1 MILVLK
7 CHAAALVLRASPL
20 NWALGAREIAGI
32 LMKIRKV
39 CVSDAESMLELMLQL
54 DSETKFMML
63 EKGERETTIEQ
74 QKQILDSFVENKTK
88 SMFVLSDDFG
98 VHGFVAGIG
107 NSANRNRHSMYCV
120 MGIKQFASGKGY
132 GKKLLGCLE
141 TWAVERDFTRL
152 ELTVMCHNER
162 AYNLYLSQRF
172 EVEGTKRNSLKVD
185 GQYVNEF
192 YMSKLLRT

>member
-1 MILVLK
+1 
-7 CHAAALVLRASPL
+7 
-20 NWALGAREIAGI
+20 
-32 LMKIRKV
+32 MKIREV
-39 CVSDAESMLELMLQL
+39 CVSDAESILELMLQL

-63 EKGERETTIEQ
+63 EKDERETTIEQ
-74 QKQILDSFVENKTK
+74 QKQILDSFVENNTK

-120 MGIKQFASGKGY
+120 MGIKQSASGKGY

-162 AYNLYLSQRF
+162 AYNLYLSQGF

>member
-1 MILVLK
+1 
-7 CHAAALVLRASPL
+7 
-20 NWALGAREIAGI
+20 
-32 LMKIRKV
+32 MKIREV

-74 QKQILDSFVENKTK
+74 QKQILDSFVENNTK

-98 VHGFVAGIG
+98 VYGFVAGIG

-120 MGIKQFASGKGY
+120 MGIKQSASGKGY

-162 AYNLYLSQRF
+162 AYNLYLSQGF

>member
-1 MILVLK
+1 MR
-7 CHAAALVLRASPL
+7 CSHL
-20 NWALGAREIAGI
+20 NRALGAREKTGS
-32 LMKIRKV
+32 LMKIREV
-39 CVSDAESMLELMLQL
+39 CVNDAESMLKLMLQL

-63 EKGERETTIEQ
+63 EKGERKTTIAQ
-74 QKQILDSFVENKTK
+74 QKQILESFSENNTK
-88 SMFVLSDDFG
+88 SMFVLADDFG

-120 MGIKQFASGKGY
+120 MGIKQSVSGKGY

-141 TWAVERDFTRL
+141 VWAAERDFTRL

-162 AYNLYLSQRF
+162 ACNLYLSQGF

-185 GQYVNEF
+185 GQYINEF

>member
-1 MILVLK
+1 
-7 CHAAALVLRASPL
+7 
-20 NWALGAREIAGI
+20 
-32 LMKIRKV
+32 
-39 CVSDAESMLELMLQL
+39 
-54 DSETKFMML
+54 
-63 EKGERETTIEQ
+63 
-74 QKQILDSFVENKTK
+74 
-88 SMFVLSDDFG
+88 
-98 VHGFVAGIG
+98 
-107 NSANRNRHSMYCV
+107 
-120 MGIKQFASGKGY
+120 MGIKQSASGKGY

-162 AYNLYLSQRF
+162 AYNLYLSQGF

>member
-1 MILVLK
+1 MQI
-7 CHAAALVLRASPL
+7 
-20 NWALGAREIAGI
+20 RE
-32 LMKIRKV
+32 V
-39 CVSDAESMLELMLQL
+39 CVKDAESMLELMLQL

-63 EKGERETTIEQ
+63 EKGERKTTIEQ
-74 QKQILDSFVENKTK
+74 QKQLLESFAENNTK
-88 SMFVLSDDFG
+88 SMFVLSDDSG
-98 VHGFVAGIG
+98 VHGFVVGIG

-120 MGIKQFASGKGY
+120 MGIKHSASGKGY

-141 TWAVERDFTRL
+141 NWAVERDFTRL

-162 AYNLYLSQRF
+162 AYNLYLSQGF

-192 YMSKLLRT
+192 YMSKLLR